1 MKFSKT
7 VPPPSTGGPGVQRL
21 RFSTCWKL
29 KEWPRTERVQTI
41 DRAFTLMERLADA
54 DGPLTLSELA
64 DLTNLPMPTIHRL
77 LRFLTNQGYVRQEPS
92 KRYALGLRMIRFG
105 QSASRGLGSWAT
117 AHLASLVEKFGETT
131 NMAMLEGDTCVYVA
145 QVPPRNRCGYLLK
158 SGGSC
163 CRIAG
168 VGKAI
173 LSLLADQQVTGLLE
187 RTGMP
192 TRTEHTL
199 TTVDAMLGELARVR
213 KLGYALDDG
222 EQEIGVR
229 CVAVPLTGLP
239 FLAAISVSGPS
250 SRITMDDV
258 PRIAPELQA
267 VADGINR
274 NYHSTGT
281 RHPLEP
287 VSMKAAS

>member
-1 MKFSKT
+1 MSET
-7 VPPPSTGGPGVQRL
+7 EAEQ
-21 RFSTCWKL
+21 
-29 KEWPRTERVQTI
+29 PRNPERVQTI

-145 QVPPRNRCGYLLK
+145 QVPSPQ
-158 SGGSC
+158 SM
-163 CRIAG
+163 RIFTEVGRVVLPHCTG

-173 LSLLADQQVTGLLE
+173 LSMLTDQQVTGLLE

-192 TRTEHTL
+192 KRTDHTL
-199 TTVDAMLGELARVR
+199 TTVDAMLAELAQVR

-229 CVAVPLTGLP
+229 CVAVPLLGLP

-250 SRITMDDV
+250 SRITLDDV

-274 NYHSTGT
+274 NYRSTET

-287 VSMKAAS
+287 VGMKAAS